1 MRLDSDMRLGAY
13 EILSAIGAGGM
24 GEVYRA
30 RHTKLGRDVAIK
42 VLPSDLASD
51 AERLKRFE
59 REARSASALNH
70 PNIVTIHDIAEH
82 EGTTYIAMELI
93 EGRTLR
99 ELLQDG
105 PLPIAKTLAI
115 ATQICDGLGKA
126 HAAGIVHRD
135 LKPDNLMV
143 TDDGLVKIL
152 DFGLAKTIAP
162 EVGDDSKLST
172 LTKGTAAGVI
182 VGTAYYMSPE
192 QAAASP
198 VDHRSDQFSLG
209 VVLYELL
216 CGQRPFEGSSVA
228 TVISA
233 ILRDTP
239 SPPRSL
245 RPDLPKE
252 LERIVE
258 RCLEKDPEKRYA
270 SAGDLRRDLLMVE
283 ERAAASKRRLARTL
297 VVTAL
302 VVAVIAGVSWM
313 WLRGSRARWAREEA
327 LPEIARLSDAG
338 ELYEAYRLAVEAKN
352 TSPRTPTSKRCSSAS
367 RCLYP
372 SIQSRMVRTSL
383 SKATRRQALLG
394 SISAKLPSRGSE
406 FPTRSCAGRSKKRDS
421 RRSSSRLLVEAEAPS
436 RTSLR
441 GCRSSPSVRVRRA
454 CSTCPRAFSWDG
466 WAWKSRMSSQPS
478 RSASFGSTS
487 TRSPTRSSRSSS
499 TRVGTTNKRCGQRRS
514 CRKTKR
520 FRGNK
525 PWLRSLMPQGGRGP
539 PPGS

>member
-1 MRLDSDMRLGAY
+1 M
-13 EILSAIGAGGM
+13 
-24 GEVYRA
+24 
-30 RHTKLGRDVAIK
+30 
-42 VLPSDLASD
+42 
-51 AERLKRFE
+51 KRFE

-105 PLPIAKTLAI
+105 PLPIAKTIAI

-338 ELYEAYRLAVEAKN
+338 ELYEAYRLAVEAKKHIPEDANLQEMLQRITMPLPIN
-352 TSPRTPTSKRCSSAS
+352 TKPDGADVSIKGYATPGAPWEHLGQTPISGVGVPYALMRWKIEKEGFETLEFVPFGGGGSSLAHLAQGLPLEPVGTRS
-367 RCLYP
+367 A
-372 SIQSRMVRTSL
+372 RMLHVPAGVFMGRLGVEVPDELPAVPVGEFWLDQYEVTNQEF
-383 SKATRRQALLG
+383 KEFVDAGGYDQQALWTTPFLQEDKEVPWEQ
-394 SISAKLPSRGSE
+394 A
-406 FPTRSCAGRSKKRDS
+406 
-421 RRSSSRLLVEAEAPS
+421 V
-436 RTSLR
+436 
-441 GCRSSPSVRVRRA
+441 
-454 CSTCPRAFSWDG
+454 
-466 WAWKSRMSSQPS
+466 
-478 RSASFGSTS
+478 ASFLDAT
-487 TRSPTRSSRSSS
+487 
-499 TRVGTTNKRCGQRRS
+499 
-514 CRKTKR
+514 
-520 FRGNK
+520 
-525 PWLRSLMPQGGRGP
+525 GRTGP